1 MKLME
6 EILDPKTYPIGKV
19 NQQEFTKEV
28 LYRSIIMVEAAP
40 LRLRKVLES
49 ISEKDL
55 GLSYRQG
62 GWNIRQIVHHVADS
76 HMNMLVRFKLA
87 LTEESPVIKPYR
99 QDLWAELPDYKLPVE
114 SSLAL
119 FESIQARFSE
129 LLKVMSEADF
139 KRMYIHPEYDKDYML
154 SEATQLYAWHGMH
167 HTAQI
172 EGIFK

>member
-1 MKLME
+1 MSE
-6 EILDPKTYPIGKV
+6 TLDSKIYPIGKV
-19 NQQEFTKEV
+19 NQQEFNKEV

-40 LRLRKVLES
+40 VRLRKILES

-55 GLSYRQG
+55 ALSYREG
-62 GWNIRQIVHHVADS
+62 GWSIRQIVHHMADS

-87 LTEESPVIKPYR
+87 LTEESPVIKPYK
-99 QDLWAELPDYKLPVE
+99 QDLWAKLPDYGYPVE
-114 SSLAL
+114 SSLVL
-119 FESIQARFSE
+119 FESIQHRFSE
-129 LLKVMSEADF
+129 LLKVMSESDF
-139 KRMYIHPEYDKDYML
+139 GRAYVHPEYKQTYLL

>member
-1 MKLME
+1 MSE
-6 EILDPKTYPIGKV
+6 ELDPKTYPIGKV
-19 NQQEFTKEV
+19 NQQEFSKEV

-40 LRLRKVLES
+40 VRLRKILES

-55 GLSYRQG
+55 SMSYREG
-62 GWNIRQIVHHVADS
+62 GWTVRQIVHHVADS

-87 LTEESPVIKPYR
+87 LTEEHPVIKPYK
-99 QDLWAELPDYKLPVE
+99 QDLWAQLPDYSYPVE
-114 SSLAL
+114 SSLVL
-119 FESIQARFSE
+119 FESIQQRFSE
-129 LLKVMSEADF
+129 LLKVMSESDF
-139 KRMYIHPEYDKDYML
+139 GRAYVHPEYNQTYLL

>member
-1 MKLME
+1 MSE
-6 EILDPKTYPIGKV
+6 ELDPKTYPIGKV
-19 NQQEFTKEV
+19 QQQEFTKDV

-40 LRLRKVLES
+40 MRLRKVLES

-55 GLSYRQG
+55 DLSYREG
-62 GWNIRQIVHHVADS
+62 GWSIRQIVHHVADS

-87 LTEESPVIKPYR
+87 LTEDSPVIKPYK

-114 SSLAL
+114 SSLVL
-119 FESIQARFSE
+119 FESIQQRFSE
-129 LLKVMSEADF
+129 VLKVMSESDF
-139 KRMYIHPEYDKDYML
+139 KRAYIHPEYNTTYLL

>member
-1 MKLME
+1 MSE
-6 EILDPKTYPIGKV
+6 ELDPKTYPIGKV
-19 NQQEFTKEV
+19 NQQEFNKEV

-40 LRLRKVLES
+40 VRLRKILES

-55 GLSYRQG
+55 ALSYREG
-62 GWNIRQIVHHVADS
+62 GWSVRQIVHHVADS

-87 LTEESPVIKPYR
+87 LTEEHPVIKPYK
-99 QDLWAELPDYKLPVE
+99 QDLWAKLPDYSYPVE
-114 SSLAL
+114 SSLVL
-119 FESIQARFSE
+119 FESIQQRFSE
-129 LLKVMSEADF
+129 LLKVMSESDF
-139 KRMYIHPEYDKDYML
+139 GRAYVHPEYNQTYLL